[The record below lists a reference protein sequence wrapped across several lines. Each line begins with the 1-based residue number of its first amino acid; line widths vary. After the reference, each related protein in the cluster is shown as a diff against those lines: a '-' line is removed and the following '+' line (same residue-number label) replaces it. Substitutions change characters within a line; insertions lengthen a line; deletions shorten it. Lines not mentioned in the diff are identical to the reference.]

1 MYKKDYAFKTLKRPQ
16 AFLNHIKGMN
26 LVSLTISMDDLAHQ
40 EGMIKPTYLTTQA
53 KYDKDDFKTLEFSL
67 FSNQT
72 VLINYLHQNA
82 SGLYHETQPLTFLV
96 EGGVPSFKYRKF
108 RLSGV
113 DYVLAHVSDAGLVYH
128 MLFGNKGFVMPI
140 GMTNKIYDNQ
150 IDLYNILS
158 LINYGLIG
166 RNTGIKL
173 TGSLAMN
180 YEYDLDQTFITY
192 SKQVNDNILSN
203 EYRIRFINQSAKL
216 NFIPDKTWEKI
227 TVKSDKES
235 LQDFA
240 KGHGLPKF
248 KVELYPK
255 VINQKQVELDY
266 QWLA

>member
-40 EGMIKPTYLTTQA
+40 GMIKPTYLTTQA

-192 SKQVNDNILSN
+192 SKQVDDNILSN

-240 KGHGLPKF
+240 KGQGLPKF

-255 VINQKQVELDY
+255 VTNQKQVELDY